1 MSKSAK
7 IFDARRINKMRWIMG
22 IVMSSTVIVATAVMI
37 VFNVTNFFQEENIEV
52 GFGTLRMFTTLS
64 NIIAAIAAFMC
75 LPFQIQGLKKN
86 KYKLPSWIVL
96 LFFVGATGV
105 FLSFFIAITI
115 LSITKGFLIIM
126 FQNSNLFMHTIC
138 PILVTLTFVLVLSDV
153 RIKFRFC
160 FLAVAPVALYSLLY
174 YIMVF
179 ALGVWEDHYEANAF
193 IPWPITLLLILAIAF
208 GIAALL
214 RFLHNLMGK
223 HVSNGIKRYYLESE
237 DYELPRISDAMAK
250 LAQEEAK
257 FYAEGDDIY
266 IPTDIIALLSTRYS
280 ASIVPVDILY
290 DIYLESFLR
299 AIKKPEEAK

>member
-64 NIIAAIAAFMC
+64 NIVAAIAAFMC

-193 IPWPITLLLILAIAF
+193 IPWPVTLLLILAIAF

-237 DYELPRISDAMAK
+237 DYELPRISDAVAK
-250 LAQEEAK
+250 LAQEESK